1 MASAFQCV
9 LIAVV
14 VVCLCNKAVNGG
26 NMKYNTSSGVVEGK
40 LNVHL
45 VAHSHD
51 DVGWLKT
58 VDQYYVGSNNSI
70 QVTDKPKYQISFC
83 ICGKWNNY
91 LHSYLTNLLF
101 H

>member
-1 MASAFQCV
+1 MRNLIAYCV
-9 LIAVV
+9 LL
-14 VVCLCNKAVNGG
+14 VCLGQATVDGVYVKYQTGG
-26 NMKYNTSSGVVEGK
+26 GVVEGK

-70 QVTDKPKYQISFC
+70 QVIPLSKRILLMQELLQLC
-83 ICGKWNNY
+83 INY
-91 LHSYLTNLLF
+91 SIKLLILVGCLY
-101 H
+101 

>member
-1 MASAFQCV
+1 MLKLAAFFEV
-9 LIAVV
+9 VIVV
-14 VVCLCNKAVNGG
+14 VWLGVASVDGVFV
-26 NMKYNTSSGVVEGK
+26 KYQTGSGVVEGK

-70 QVTDKPKYQISFC
+70 QVF
-83 ICGKWNNY
+83 
-91 LHSYLTNLLF
+91 HS
-101 H
+101 

>member
-1 MASAFQCV
+1 MKKPAMSISVV
-9 LIAVV
+9 LLVLAVF
-14 VVCLCNKAVNGG
+14 CSFGSICCI
-26 NMKYNTSSGVVEGK
+26 KYDVGAGVVDGK

-70 QVTDKPKYQISFC
+70 QVNYDLVSFFPEISGGLVLAAGLLLQIA
-83 ICGKWNNY
+83 ID
-91 LHSYLTNLLF
+91 
-101 H
+101 